1 MSFGGKCIE
10 ASDYVKFSAVTEVVA
25 KMDEIQDAHE
35 GMGFGGWVF
44 LGVVAALVLA
54 LVICTIR
61 KLTSVRIK

>member
-1 MSFGGKCIE
+1 MAGGKCIV
-10 ASDYVKFSAVTEVVA
+10 ANDYVKSSAVTEAVA

-61 KLTSVRIK
+61 IDIEEKS